1 VILVYVD
8 SSDEEDNNID
18 DQEES
23 LIDLNQSA
31 EFVSSIASRSH
42 PRSLKKQQQP
52 PMTTLISSKTQP

>member
-42 PRSLKKQQQP
+42 PRSLKKQQP